1 MSSVALFSPEVAR
14 GWLPWAWLSPILLI
28 FFVAAPVI
36 AMDGWMQAQQWSTP
50 RGDPIG
56 IAGLHA
62 LLWLGFA
69 PTLLAVLAWVRLV
82 EGRSLASIG
91 LNGPA
96 PMKPFMHGL
105 GVGVAMICLL
115 VFAIWAGGG
124 LEAAGIGPAWRE
136 PRSLWHI
143 ALLLAGFIFQAGTEE
158 IIFRGWLLSVLA
170 RRSNV
175 MVAVL
180 VVSLVFCLLHYGPQQ
195 PPRVTASTFLFSLF
209 ACAWVLRAGSIW
221 GAMGWHAGWNW
232 WLATAF
238 ELPVT
243 GIDANLPALVDAL
256 RPQGADAL
264 TGGAEGPEGSVLCV
278 ALFLAALIAMRWW
291 AGRRRANPRSMAPA
305 S

>member
-1 MSSVALFSPEVAR
+1 MTPVALFSPEAAR

-28 FFVAAPVI
+28 FFIAAPVI
-36 AMDGWMQAQQWSTP
+36 AMDGWMEAQQWSTP

-56 IAGLHA
+56 MAGLHA
-62 LLWLGFA
+62 LLWVGFA
-69 PTLLAVLAWVRLV
+69 PTLLAVLAWVRFV

-91 LNGPA
+91 LSGPA
-96 PMKPFMHGL
+96 PMRPFVHGL
-105 GVGVAMICLL
+105 AVGVAMISLL

-124 LEAAGIGPAWRE
+124 LEVAGVGAAWRD
-136 PRSLWHI
+136 PASLWHI
-143 ALLLAGFIFQAGTEE
+143 GSLLPGFIFQAGTEE

-170 RRSNV
+170 RKSNV
-175 MVAVL
+175 LVAVL
-180 VVSLVFCLLHYGPQQ
+180 LVSVVFCLMHYGPRQ

-209 ACAWVLRAGSIW
+209 ACAWVLRTGNIW

-243 GIDANLPALVDAL
+243 GIDANLPALAIAL
-256 RPQGADAL
+256 RPHGAEAL

-291 AGRRRANPRSMAPA
+291 EVRRRPNPGSLPPP